1 LNDLALY
8 LLSVLIWGSTWLA
21 IKFQLG
27 VVPPAVSVAWRF
39 ALAALMLLGYA
50 RIKRLPLRFDRR
62 THTWLMLQGLL
73 LFGINYVLV
82 YVSEQSLT
90 SGLVALIFSLV
101 TFCNILGM
109 RVFFSM
115 PVKPAA
121 LSGAIL
127 GVIGIALVFWPEL
140 ANFSMSPARRVGV
153 ICALLGPLFAS
164 LGNMTAT
171 RNHRHGLPVVQA
183 NTWAMLYGSIFV
195 SIYAVLDGQPFVFER
210 SLAYIASLFYL
221 ALFGSVIAFVAYLT
235 LLGRIGAD
243 RAGYTGV
250 AIPIVALALSTFFE
264 DFRWDAAMVAGI
276 ALCLAGNVLVL
287 RRSPDEARSATVSA
301 ARPPRS
307 A

>member
-1 LNDLALY
+1 MSDLALY
-8 LLSVLIWGSTWLA
+8 ALSVLIWGSTWLA

-27 VVPPAVSVAWRF
+27 AVPPAVSVAWRF
-39 ALAALMLLGYA
+39 AVAALMLMAYA
-50 RIKRLPLRFDRR
+50 RIKRLSLRFDGR
-62 THTWLMLQGLL
+62 THLWLVLQGLL

-82 YVSEQSLT
+82 YVSEQSLA

-101 TFCNILGM
+101 TFCNILGL
-109 RVFFSM
+109 RVFFSS

-121 LSGAIL
+121 LSGAVV

-140 ANFSMSPARRVGV
+140 TNFSMSPARRVGV
-153 ICALLGPLFAS
+153 ICALLSPVFAS

-171 RNHRHGLPVVQA
+171 RNHQHGLPVVQA
-183 NTWAMLYGSIFV
+183 NAWAMLYGSIFV
-195 SIYAVLDGQPFVFER
+195 SLYAVLDGQPFVFER
-210 SLAYIASLFYL
+210 SLPYIASLLYL

-264 DFRWDAAMVAGI
+264 DLRWDAAMAGGI
-276 ALCLAGNVLVL
+276 ALCVAGNVLVL
-287 RRSPDEARSATVSA
+287 RRRPEEAHGSMVKSDRSP
-301 ARPPRS
+301 
-307 A
+307 

>member
-1 LNDLALY
+1 MSDLALY
-8 LLSVLIWGSTWLA
+8 ALSVLIWGSTWLA

-27 VVPPAVSVAWRF
+27 AVPPAVSVAWRF
-39 ALAALMLLGYA
+39 AVAALMLMAYA
-50 RIKRLPLRFDRR
+50 RIKRLSLRFHGR
-62 THTWLMLQGLL
+62 THLWLLLQGLL

-101 TFCNILGM
+101 TFCNIVGM
-109 RVFFSM
+109 RLFFSS

-121 LSGAIL
+121 LSGAVL
-127 GVIGIALVFWPEL
+127 GVIGIVLVFWPEL

-153 ICALLGPLFAS
+153 ICALLGPVFAS

-171 RNHRHGLPVVQA
+171 RNHRHGLPVIQGNA
-183 NTWAMLYGSIFV
+183 WAMLYGAIFV
-195 SIYAVLDGQPFVFER
+195 SVYAVLDGQPFVFER
-210 SLAYIASLFYL
+210 SLPYIVSLFYL

-264 DFRWDAAMVAGI
+264 GLRWDAAMAGGI
-276 ALCLAGNVLVL
+276 ALCVAGNVLVL
-287 RRSPDEARSATVSA
+287 RRGREEAGTAVVR
-301 ARPPRS
+301 R
-307 A
+307 